1 MPRQEA
7 VGSSAALVSGFDRWT
22 VICGYCWY
30 ELSEKGGLLL
40 APLNIATQVFSNT
53 PAGHDMMS

>member
-1 MPRQEA
+1 M
-7 VGSSAALVSGFDRWT
+7 GSSAALVFGFDRWT

-30 ELSEKGGLLL
+30 EWSEKCGLLL